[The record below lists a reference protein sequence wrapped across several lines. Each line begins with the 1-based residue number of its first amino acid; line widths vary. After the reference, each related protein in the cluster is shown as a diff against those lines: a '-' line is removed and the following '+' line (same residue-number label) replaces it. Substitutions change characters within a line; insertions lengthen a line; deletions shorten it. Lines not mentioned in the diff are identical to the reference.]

1 VSDDRPTV
9 GVDIDGVTGS
19 FLAIVREGIEA
30 VEGPEAKPDWEDLRY
45 GRIDND
51 ATEMDAME
59 AVERTHEN
67 EWPASVPR
75 FPEDVEPVDGAR
87 EALERL
93 AEEYEVVMVTAR
105 PDRFFAGTKRWLRD
119 NDLPHDELRTT
130 GDKDEE
136 TDLDV
141 LVDDHL
147 AHVRDFAATDRP
159 AVLFDRPWS
168 GRDEDVSALG
178 PGTAVRV
185 SGEDTREQWPRVVEA
200 VHGLVRG
207 ETEGL
212 VDDLADRGATDDPAD
227 RDGPER
233 DGHVF

>member
-9 GVDIDGVTGS
+9 GVDIDGVTGN

-30 VEGPEAKPDWEDLRY
+30 VEGPAAKPDRADLRY
-45 GRIDND
+45 GWIDND

-67 EWPASVPR
+67 DWPESVPR
-75 FPEDVEPVDGAR
+75 FPDDVELVDGAR
-87 EALERL
+87 EALDRL

-119 NDLPHDELRTT
+119 NDVPHDELRTT
-130 GDKDEE
+130 ADKEAE

-141 LVDDHL
+141 LIDDHA
-147 AHVRDFAATDRP
+147 AHVRDFVATDRP

-168 GRDEDVSALG
+168 GRGEDVSALG
-178 PGTAVRV
+178 PGEAVRV
-185 SGEDTREQWPRVVEA
+185 TGEDTRAQWARTVET
-200 VHGLVRG
+200 VTELVRG
-207 ETEGL
+207 EREGL
-212 VDDLADRGATDDPAD
+212 VDDIADREPDPAD
-227 RDGPER
+227 GDDETGR
-233 DGHVF
+233 DGHAF